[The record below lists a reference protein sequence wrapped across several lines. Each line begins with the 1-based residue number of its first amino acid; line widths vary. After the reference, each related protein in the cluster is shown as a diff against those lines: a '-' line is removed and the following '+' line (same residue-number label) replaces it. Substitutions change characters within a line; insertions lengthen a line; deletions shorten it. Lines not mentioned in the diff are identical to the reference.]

1 MTENTIQTAKSFS
14 GLKYYGGGVIPP
26 NSDFE
31 QANN

>member
-1 MTENTIQTAKSFS
+1 MTETTTQTAKSFS
-14 GLKYYGGGVIPP
+14 GLKYYGGIIPP